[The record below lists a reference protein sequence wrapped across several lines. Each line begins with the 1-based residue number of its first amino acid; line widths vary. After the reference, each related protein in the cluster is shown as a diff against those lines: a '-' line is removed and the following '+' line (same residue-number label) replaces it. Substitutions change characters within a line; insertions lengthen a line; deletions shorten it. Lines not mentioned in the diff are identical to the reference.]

1 MTLRLLFTLSLGL
14 FLFVHHISAQI
25 LDDSTKNIYGPTT
38 TTYILEEDL
47 YNIKGKPHSLDT
59 SLTNAHLYDYL
70 YGSNPYQ
77 NLGMIGTPLN
87 PIYYTPPQTVG
98 KNLGITIF
106 DAYAYDPGGINYYD
120 TKSPFTKL
128 RYVQGSRGQQILE
141 ADFARNVN
149 PRWNLGVDFRRVA
162 SNKQIGSTIA
172 RDPQASGYAAAVYTR
187 YFTKNQRYQ
196 LLFNYTHLHQS
207 NNDFGGIRNSDSVK
221 IEGLNNYRGLDG
233 QLNSGVT
240 RERRNNFH
248 LYHQYGILKDS
259 VLQVFHIA
267 DYQYRDNRYQD
278 LAMAGAD
285 TLFYNS
291 LKVKPRNSLQMTDRT
306 DFDLLENKIGLKGQI
321 KRLNYK
327 AYFRAKQF
335 TYTQI
340 SDTLSKKFNYE
351 ENFLGGELA
360 YVFKDT
366 SVLSFSGQKYVGGK
380 DFYLKAYY
388 TGKFLSGGFYRVN
401 YSPTLVQLNYLG
413 NFLNWNFPDSTKG
426 LNNTLTDNFWLD
438 LNLKVGRIL
447 RINPGIRYTGIRD
460 YIYFNESF
468 VPAQENSKI
477 KLYMASMN
485 FFLRLGAFNI
495 NERFIY
501 TKYDGAPVMNVP
513 EFYSHTR
520 AYFQTRAFHKAAILQ
535 LGIDAFWRST
545 YNANGYM
552 PVIQQF
558 YLNNTIPVKDYM
570 LVDLFLDVRV
580 KRANVFV
587 KISNLLQGVGSSTSP
602 FRNTYYTTPGYPGL
616 PRSFDFGI
624 MWMFFD

>member
-1 MTLRLLFTLSLGL
+1 MTLRLLFILSLSL
-14 FLFVHHISAQI
+14 FLFVHNISAQI

-38 TTYILEEDL
+38 TRYILEEDL
-47 YNIKGKPHSLDT
+47 YNIKGKPHGLDT

-77 NLGMIGTPLN
+77 NLGLIGTPLN
-87 PIYYTPPQTVG
+87 PIYYTPPQTIG

-106 DAYAYDPGGINYYD
+106 DAYAYDPSGINYYD
-120 TKSPFTKL
+120 TKSPFSKL

-162 SNKQIGSTIA
+162 SVKQVGSTIA

-196 LLFNYTHLHQS
+196 LLLNYTHLHQT
-207 NNDFGGIRNSDSVK
+207 NNEFGGVRNRDTTM
-221 IEGLNNYRGLDG
+221 IQELTNYRGIDG

-240 RERRNNFH
+240 RERRNTIH

-259 VLQVFHIA
+259 VLQIFHIA

-278 LAMAGAD
+278 LAMAGD
-285 TLFYNS
+285 TFYLS
-291 LKVKPRNSLQMTDRT
+291 LKVKPIDSLSMTDRT
-306 DFDLLENKIGLKGQI
+306 DFNLLENKIGLKGQI
-321 KRLNYK
+321 KRFNYK
-327 AYFRAKQF
+327 AYFRVKEF
-335 TYTQI
+335 TYQQI
-340 SDTLSKKFNYE
+340 SDDTVRNNLRYK

-366 SVLSFSGQKYVGGK
+366 SILSVSGQYYVGGE
-380 DFYLKAYY
+380 DYYLKAYY
-388 TGKFLSGGFYRVN
+388 TGKFLSGGFYRIN
-401 YSPTLVQLNYLG
+401 YSPTLVQSNYFG
-413 NFLNWNFPDSTKG
+413 NFFRWNNSF
-426 LNNTLTDNFWLD
+426 NNTQTDNLWLD

-447 RINPGIRYTGIRD
+447 RVNPGIRYTGIKD
-460 YIYFNESF
+460 YIYFNETF
-468 VPAQENSKI
+468 VPDQEKSQI
-477 KLYMASMN
+477 KLYMASIN
-485 FFLRLGAFNI
+485 FFLHLGSFNI
-495 NERFIY
+495 TERLIY
-501 TKYDGAPVMNVP
+501 TKYDGARVLNIP
-513 EFYSHTR
+513 EIYSHTR
-520 AYFQTRAFHKAAILQ
+520 AYFQTRAFHKAAVLQ
-535 LGIDAFWRST
+535 FGLDAFWRST

-552 PVIQQF
+552 PIIEQF
-558 YLNNTIPVKDYM
+558 YLNNSRPVKDYM

-587 KISNLLQGVGSSTSP
+587 KVSNLLQGVGSSTSP